1 VSNNYGGD
9 RMNEQ
14 TKVSKKCYANKGGN
28 KCRILIT
35 NKCPGSACS
44 FFKTSIQHKESCRN
58 AIIRLQSLEKV
69 EQQYIA
75 DKYYSGKKV
84 WLKGVM
90 ECDN

>member
-1 VSNNYGGD
+1 
-9 RMNEQ
+9 MTEQ
-14 TKVSKKCYANKGGN
+14 KRENRKCYANKGGN

-35 NKCPGSACS
+35 NKCPGAACS
-44 FFKTSIQHKESCRN
+44 FFKTQEHHKQSCRN

-84 WLKGVM
+84 WLKGGM
-90 ECDN
+90 EHDD